1 MFVLSQPIFRAS
13 HWGLRSAFSIASCT
27 NFPMSSFILYSLGCE
42 PLAQTLAADKRKGGT
57 ARFNCLFKLGR
68 LRQEPLTINKHE
80 TIHT

>member
-27 NFPMSSFILYSLGCE
+27 SLPMSSFILYTLGNPSLK
-42 PLAQTLAADKRKGGT
+42 LSRQDKRKGGT